1 MPKRRI
7 YASSLNNVAQCPC
20 FDWKQNDDTQ
30 YADRGTAIHEA
41 EENQDHKK
49 LDTFDIIPYEFG
61 LKVLGEKRVDHFGQ
75 ILPLEAHEQAFWLP
89 GIGNCKIDY
98 RAWSVKKSLVIDWK
112 TGVTPHYADSDL
124 QGKAY
129 ALAIFQHCPEV
140 DEVAI
145 CFADLDIRRTSE
157 ATFLRS
163 QVPQLH
169 EDVYSV
175 YYAALS
181 EDAVATPCELC
192 AKCEHVTACLNA
204 AENAKNA
211 LTTVNAP
218 ALPDLAQVRQ
228 WNPDQQGEFLDRLN
242 MVDKV
247 LKAVKAEIRGNSVEG
262 NTPTGYA
269 MTERQG
275 SRQIQDVRQA
285 VDVFLE
291 MGLPEPVVD
300 SSLKLS
306 LGDLEKAYVEKKR
319 FEVEE
324 QLGKLP
330 RGFIGQA
337 KEEFYDAL
345 EERGLI
351 SRGSSVTYL
360 KKSSRKKQL
369 T

>member
-1 MPKRRI
+1 
-7 YASSLNNVAQCPC
+7 
-20 FDWKQNDDTQ
+20 
-30 YADRGTAIHEA
+30 
-41 EENQDHKK
+41 
-49 LDTFDIIPYEFG
+49 
-61 LKVLGEKRVDHFGQ
+61 
-75 ILPLEAHEQAFWLP
+75 
-89 GIGNCKIDY
+89 
-98 RAWSVKKSLVIDWK
+98 
-112 TGVTPHYADSDL
+112 
-124 QGKAY
+124 
-129 ALAIFQHCPEV
+129 
-140 DEVAI
+140 
-145 CFADLDIRRTSE
+145 
-157 ATFLRS
+157 
-163 QVPQLH
+163 
-169 EDVYSV
+169 VYSV

-345 EERGLI
+345 EARGLI
-351 SRGSSVTYL
+351 SRGSGVTYL
-360 KKSSRKKQL
+360 KKSSRKKLL